1 MFENFISSH
10 PMYLEPLI
18 SLGFTC
24 KRSNENDSLYTL
36 TKGEL
41 VISCSIGSEN
51 LTFELKGSIK
61 GGENDFAQ
69 VAENLAHVVNNF

>member
-1 MFENFISSH
+1 MFKNFISSH

-24 KRSNENDSLYTL
+24 ERSKINDSFYTL
-36 TKGEL
+36 SKGEL
-41 VISCSIGSEN
+41 VINCSVGSEN
-51 LTFELKGSIK
+51 LNFELRGSIK

-69 VAENLAHVVNNF
+69 VAETLAHVVNNY